1 MQLLLLCQSE
11 RCTRPPCSRTAAPD
25 GATTHI
31 LVRRLAQRRHGQLST
46 CRIEPAGRS
55 NAPGDWPDARLGL
68 GQREV
73 GRGERWRCSAGAGGV
88 LSRPFASIAKPA
100 LFGKVLLHRVL
111 HCARRFCPLGEL
123 VGPLRSRRNTAGAG
137 ADRPGLRRA
146 RRGFIGMASFPKAL
160 RGSFSQPPGR
170 KAPAGACAG
179 GSRVTPG
186 GYRAEGRR
194 CALRARWSRCGRA

>member
-1 MQLLLLCQSE
+1 MQLLLFSQSE
-11 RCTRPPCSRTAAPD
+11 RCTRPPCSRSAAPD

-31 LVRRLAQRRHGQLST
+31 LVRRLAQRRHEQLST

-100 LFGKVLLHRVL
+100 LFGKVLLHRGCTN
-111 HCARRFCPLGEL
+111 CAPVSGLSVSTTG
-123 VGPLRSRRNTAGAG
+123 TA
-137 ADRPGLRRA
+137 
-146 RRGFIGMASFPKAL
+146 S
-160 RGSFSQPPGR
+160 S
-170 KAPAGACAG
+170 
-179 GSRVTPG
+179 
-186 GYRAEGRR
+186 
-194 CALRARWSRCGRA
+194 SRCSPRLTLGILLVQSRLLRLLQRHGNNRCSYPAYGECI

>member
-1 MQLLLLCQSE
+1 MQLLLFSQSE
-11 RCTRPPCSRTAAPD
+11 RCTRPPCSRSAAPD

-31 LVRRLAQRRHGQLST
+31 LVRRLAQRRHEQLST

-100 LFGKVLLHRVL
+100 LFGKVPPHRGGRTSSTIGGVGGGYTFDAML
-111 HCARRFCPLGEL
+111 TSDVEAMPPQTDSAELPAMRALANQARDGPRPFAML
-123 VGPLRSRRNTAGAG
+123 VCE
-137 ADRPGLRRA
+137 LRREP
-146 RRGFIGMASFPKAL
+146 RL
-160 RGSFSQPPGR
+160 R
-170 KAPAGACAG
+170 PAGRGKRSPGEAERAG
-179 GSRVTPG
+179 GVPTVCLG
-186 GYRAEGRR
+186 AV
-194 CALRARWSRCGRA
+194 A